1 MTAVCPLG
9 KMVHRRLINGY
20 SYHHDGDHHHN
31 HHDYDYDHHDHHNH
45 HHYDNNQYDNDNA
58 TFARVA
64 STGEAPKVLCAVV
77 AVDWGLVALLHE
89 AGDVDDD
96 NDGYDDDY
104 IFNSFNPHHDDHH
117 HG

>member
-31 HHDYDYDHHDHHNH
+31 HHDYDYDHHDHHNM
-45 HHYDNNQYDNDNA
+45 YDNDNA

-77 AVDWGLVALLHE
+77 AVDWCLVALLHE

-104 IFNSFNPHHDDHH
+104 IFNSFNPHHDDDDHH
-117 HG
+117 E